1 MALGA
6 SVNTSFFAKK
16 SAKTGSKTGP
26 KTGPFSEPCFLK
38 LLLVGSRYKTLPNH
52 PVTNFL
58 EKWVPIWGPILNKI
72 VKKRATGISFFGSG
86 TGPI

>member
-26 KTGPFSEPCFLK
+26 KTGPFSEPYFFHVLT
-38 LLLVGSRYKTLPNH
+38 VGRRFKTFPNH
-52 PVTNFL
+52 SITNL
-58 EKWVPIWGPILNKI
+58 QKKTDPIWGPIS
-72 VKKRATGISFFGSG
+72 A
-86 TGPI
+86 